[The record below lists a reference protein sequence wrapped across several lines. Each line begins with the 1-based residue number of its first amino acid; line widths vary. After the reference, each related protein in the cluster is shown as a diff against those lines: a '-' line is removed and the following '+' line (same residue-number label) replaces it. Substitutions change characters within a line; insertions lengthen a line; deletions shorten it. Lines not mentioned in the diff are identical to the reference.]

1 MTKYELGEIVPEEL
15 GNQLGRAER
24 PVNFVAKP
32 YNGPQTSLGLR
43 VLLFYPNMRGHTM
56 LPPAIALFS
65 ALFKERGCHVDLF
78 DTTYYAVKGFSDNF
92 DSDKEREKRGNVL
105 AFDFGEIGAIKQS
118 DGYEDLLKEGR
129 GISA

>member
-1 MTKYELGEIVPEEL
+1 M
-15 GNQLGRAER
+15 
-24 PVNFVAKP
+24 
-32 YNGPQTSLGLR
+32 
-43 VLLFYPNMRGHTM
+43 
-56 LPPAIALFS
+56 FS
-65 ALFKERGCHVDLF
+65 ALLKERGFHVDLF
-78 DTTYYAVKGFSDNF
+78 DTTYYAVKGFSDDF

>member
-1 MTKYELGEIVPEEL
+1 MNKYELGDIVPSEL
-15 GNQLGRAER
+15 GNQLGRAEV

-32 YNGPQTSLGLR
+32 SKGSQTSLGLR

-65 ALFKERGCHVDLF
+65 ALLKERGFHVDLF

-92 DSDKEREKRGNVL
+92 D
-105 AFDFGEIGAIKQS
+105 IGAWHTS
-118 DGYEDLLKEGR
+118 LVLLA
-129 GISA
+129 INLSFPTNVDTCPF